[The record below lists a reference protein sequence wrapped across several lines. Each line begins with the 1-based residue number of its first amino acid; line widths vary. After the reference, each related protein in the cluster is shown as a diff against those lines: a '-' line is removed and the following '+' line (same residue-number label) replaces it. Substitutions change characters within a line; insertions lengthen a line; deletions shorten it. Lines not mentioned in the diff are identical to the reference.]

1 MSENLK
7 TFNKPCIICVA
18 ITGSVGQK
26 NNNPSIPISIQEQ
39 IESTQESYEVGASIA
54 HCHVRNYDGSPS
66 SDIEKFFLLS
76 EGIKK
81 FCPGMVIQFSTGG
94 RSGKGEERGK
104 MLSIKPDM
112 ASLSVGSTN
121 FPDRVYENSPK
132 LINWLIKE
140 FQKNNVVPEI
150 EIFDLSHIFQLKN
163 IVEQNSFE
171 NFYIQIVMGVKNSMP
186 ANKKVFDFYLNLI
199 KDFFPKTQ
207 WCAAG
212 IGKNQF
218 KINEWSASSGG
229 HIRTGLEDNIR
240 LEKDILAPS
249 NASLVKKAVEICK
262 NNNRSV
268 SSCNETRKILC
279 LNQEY

>member
-1 MSENLK
+1 MRNNLK
-7 TFNKPCIICVA
+7 SSRKPCIICVA

-26 NNNPSIPISIQEQ
+26 ANNPSIPISIQEQ
-39 IESTQESYEVGASIA
+39 IESTQESFEAGASIV
-54 HCHVRNYDGSPS
+54 HCHVRNNDGSPS
-66 SDIEKFFLLS
+66 SDIEKFFLLF

-104 MLSIKPDM
+104 MLSLKPDM

-121 FPDRVYENSPK
+121 FPDRVYENSPQ
-132 LINWLIKE
+132 LINWLIRE
-140 FQKNNVVPEI
+140 FQRNSVIPEI
-150 EIFDLSHIFQLKN
+150 EIFDMSHIFQLKN
-163 IVEQNSFE
+163 IFDQKIFE

-199 KDFFPKTQ
+199 KDFFPKIQ

-212 IGKNQF
+212 IGKDQF
-218 KINEWSASSGG
+218 KINEWAALSGG

-240 LEKDILAPS
+240 LEKDLLAPS
-249 NASLVKKAVEICK
+249 NASLVKKAVEICIK
-262 NNNRSV
+262 NNRYV
-268 SSCNETRKILC
+268 SSCDETREILC
-279 LNQEY
+279 LKKKV